1 MKKLTLAILALCL
14 ALTAVAKDDWK
25 FYSINKFPLY
35 GTAAVGASN
44 RYSRL
49 PDSLKG
55 KVRDDLWALG
65 QNSAGMALR
74 FRSDASQIKL
84 KWHSL
89 NKFNMNHM
97 TPAGIR
103 GLDLYVL
110 TPDSGWTFVGS
121 GRPSMSSHDNESI
134 AIRNMD
140 PVMREYMLFLSLYDG
155 VSDISVGVNPGA
167 TVEMPAVDLPSR
179 HKPVVMYGT
188 SILQGGC
195 ASRPG
200 MAHTC
205 ILQRMLNREVI
216 NLGFSGNGRLDP
228 EIARLMASVDAGLY
242 VIDVMPNVTT
252 EQFVE
257 RIGPF
262 YEILRAARPDTPIL
276 LVENPEFPDIRF
288 NKRTRD
294 DNIEE
299 NAALRAFF
307 EAAND
312 PNMYYFESAD
322 ELQGNVECTVDN
334 AHLTDLGFTIFA
346 NSLYP
351 VIVSILGD

>member
-1 MKKLTLAILALCL
+1 MKRLTFTVLAICMALC
-14 ALTAVAKDDWK
+14 ANAQDGWK
-25 FYSINKFPLY
+25 YVCIDSFPLY

-44 RYSRL
+44 RFSRL

-55 KVRDDLWALG
+55 KVRDELWDLG
-65 QNSAGMALR
+65 QHTPGLTLR
-74 FRSDASQIKL
+74 FRSDASQIKM
-84 KWHSL
+84 KWRSL
-89 NKFNMNHM
+89 NKFSMNHM
-97 TPAGIR
+97 TPTGIR
-103 GLDLYVL
+103 GLDLYTL
-110 TPDSGWTFVGS
+110 TADSDWVFVGS
-121 GRPSMSSHDNESI
+121 ARPSLSNRHNESVVM
-134 AIRNMD
+134 RNMD
-140 PVMREYMLFLSLYDG
+140 PEMREYMLYLSLYDG
-155 VSDISVGVNPGA
+155 VDSIYVGVDSAA
-167 TVEMPAVDLPSR
+167 TVEMPAVGLPSR
-179 HKPVVMYGT
+179 QKPVVMYGT

-195 ASRPG
+195 ANRPG

-262 YEILRAARPDTPIL
+262 YQILRAARPDTPIL

-299 NAALRAFF
+299 NAAMRAFY

-312 PNMYYFESAD
+312 PNMYYFYSAD
-322 ELQGNVECTVDN
+322 VLKGNVEATVDN
-334 AHLTDLGFTIFA
+334 AHFTDLGFTIYA
-346 NSLYP
+346 DALYP
-351 VIVSILGD
+351 VIVSIIK